1 VTDEPP
7 LALEPLDGEHRVAAF
22 DCGVAALNDY
32 LTRRALSDQQA
43 GKSRTLVAARGKRVV
58 AFVSL
63 AAASVEPSSATG
75 RVAKGQG
82 AQGVPV
88 ILIAR
93 LAVDASEQRCG
104 LGAAMLVEAL
114 ARCARAAELVGVR
127 AILVHAKDE
136 QARSFYMNYG
146 FEASPTHPLH
156 LLMLMKDVRQN
167 LTAELGSCSEPS
179 TKRS

>member
-1 VTDEPP
+1 MTAEPP
-7 LALEPLDGEHRVAAF
+7 LALEPLDDEHRVAAF

-32 LTRRALSDQQA
+32 LIRRALSDQQA

-63 AAASVEPSSATG
+63 AAASVEPDTATG

-82 AQGVPV
+82 SQGVPV
-88 ILIAR
+88 ILLAR
-93 LAVDASEQRCG
+93 LAVDAREQRRG
-104 LGAAMLVEAL
+104 LGTAMLVEAL

-136 QARSFYMNYG
+136 HARSFYKKYE

-156 LLMLMKDVRQN
+156 LFMLMKDVRKN
-167 LTAELGSCSEPS
+167 LAVDP
-179 TKRS
+179 

>member
-1 VTDEPP
+1 VTAEPP
-7 LALEPLDGEHRVAAF
+7 LALEPLGGEHNVAAF

-63 AAASVEPSSATG
+63 AAASVEPGSATE
-75 RVAKGQG
+75 RIARGQG
-82 AQGVPV
+82 AQSVPV
-88 ILIAR
+88 ILLAR
-93 LAVDASEQRCG
+93 LAVDAPEQRRG

-136 QARSFYMNYG
+136 HARSFYMKYG
-146 FEASPTHPLH
+146 FAASPTNPLH
-156 LLMLMKDVRQN
+156 LFMLMKDVRRN
-167 LTAELGSCSEPS
+167 LTLDS
-179 TKRS
+179 